1 MLLSCVSARCAF
13 VAILCKACW
22 EIGVRQ
28 LGFMKKDSACLLQE
42 FQVHAQ
48 WAASNLDLLRS
59 RSGGGFKGKLRQ
71 WQSAE
76 EQRIYSWL
84 YKHARDL
91 DPASI
96 LAQQLATVDA
106 PEEDVLGT
114 LVVAYFRN
122 GMASA
127 DPH

>member
-1 MLLSCVSARCAF
+1 MQQ
-13 VAILCKACW
+13 K
-22 EIGVRQ
+22 
-28 LGFMKKDSACLLQE
+28 LGPEKS
-42 FQVHAQ
+42 
-48 WAASNLDLLRS
+48 W
-59 RSGGGFKGKLRQ
+59 
-71 WQSAE
+71 
-76 EQRIYSWL
+76 IYSWL
-84 YKHARDL
+84 GRHASDL
-91 DPASI
+91 EQASM